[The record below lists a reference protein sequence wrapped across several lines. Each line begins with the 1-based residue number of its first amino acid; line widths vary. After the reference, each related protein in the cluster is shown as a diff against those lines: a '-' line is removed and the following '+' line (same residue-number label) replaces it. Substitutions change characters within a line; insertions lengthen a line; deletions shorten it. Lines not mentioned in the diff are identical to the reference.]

1 VPVGGAGNPGEDEG
15 SRGSGEAGD
24 DVNETIRA
32 ELAAAAEA
40 VERYRIRVEAL
51 VESTGPDSEDLI
63 AAMWESERALLSA
76 QRLLVRAEKLAR

>member
-1 VPVGGAGNPGEDEG
+1 
-15 SRGSGEAGD
+15 
-24 DVNETIRA
+24 
-32 ELAAAAEA
+32 LAAAAEA